1 MKNFKFAIA
10 WVCIVACSLSNAQ
23 VKILDKIIAIV
34 DDDVVLQSELNRRMS
49 SIIKQIKQSNTTAP
63 PEDLLKKQVLDRL
76 ISERIQLSIGYN
88 AGVRISD
95 DELNQAIGRVAAS
108 NNLSIDQY
116 IDRLTME
123 GTSLS
128 IIREEVRDELI
139 IMRVQQASIM
149 RRIRVSDQEL
159 NNFLNSEEGQL
170 VSSPDV
176 NIGQIL
182 LAVSSNASKASID
195 RVSNQAMDLYQQIQ
209 DGKDFKELALSY
221 SMDQS
226 ALQGGDLGWRN
237 MAQLPKIFSQEIH
250 LLSLGTVS
258 EPIRSGAGFHL
269 IKLYD
274 RRGGDAKLIE
284 QNLVR
289 HILLEPN
296 ALRNKLETK
305 KFLQQI
311 KNQVLAGEDFEQLA
325 KAHSED
331 KSSALDGGNLG
342 WSTPGM
348 FVPEFE
354 ATMTN
359 IAIGEISEPFESQF
373 GWHILQVT
381 DRRQQDFSEEIL
393 RNRAQNLIR
402 QRKYDEELQ
411 VWLQEI
417 KDEAF
422 IEIKI

>member
-1 MKNFKFAIA
+1 MKNFKFTIA
-10 WVCIVACSLSNAQ
+10 WVCIVAYSLSYAQ

-49 SIIKQIKQSNTTAP
+49 SIIKQIKQSKTTAP

-123 GTSLS
+123 GTSLP
-128 IIREEVRDELI
+128 IIREEVRHELI

-237 MAQLPKIFSQEIH
+237 MAQLPKIFSQEID
-250 LLSLGTVS
+250 LLTLGTVS

-354 ATMTN
+354 ATMNN

>member
-1 MKNFKFAIA
+1 MKNLKFAIT
-10 WVCIVACSLSNAQ
+10 WVCIFACSLSNAQ

-49 SIIKQIKQSNTTAP
+49 SIMKQIKQSNTTAP

-128 IIREEVRDELI
+128 IIREEVRHELI

-237 MAQLPKIFSQEIH
+237 MAQLPKIFSQEID
-250 LLSLGTVS
+250 LLTLGTVS

-354 ATMTN
+354 ATMNN

>member
-23 VKILDKIIAIV
+23 VEILDKIIAIV

-128 IIREEVRDELI
+128 IIREEVRHELI

-195 RVSNQAMDLYQQIQ
+195 RVSTQAMDLYQQIQ

-237 MAQLPKIFSQEIH
+237 MAQLPKIFSQEID
-250 LLSLGTVS
+250 LLTLGTVS

-354 ATMTN
+354 ATMNN

>member
-1 MKNFKFAIA
+1 MKNLKFAIA
-10 WVCIVACSLSNAQ
+10 WVCIFACSLSNAQ

-49 SIIKQIKQSNTTAP
+49 SIMKQIKQSNTTAP
-63 PEDLLKKQVLDRL
+63 PENLLKKQVLDRL
-76 ISERIQLSIGYN
+76 ISERIQLNIGYN

-128 IIREEVRDELI
+128 IIREEVRHELI

-237 MAQLPKIFSQEIH
+237 MAQLPKIFSQEID
-250 LLSLGTVS
+250 LLTLGTVS

-274 RRGGDAKLIE
+274 RRGGNAKLIE

-354 ATMTN
+354 ATMNN

>member
-23 VKILDKIIAIV
+23 VEILDKIIAIV

-49 SIIKQIKQSNTTAP
+49 SIMKQIKQSNTTAP

-128 IIREEVRDELI
+128 IIREEVRHELI

-237 MAQLPKIFSQEIH
+237 MAQLPKIFSQEID
-250 LLSLGTVS
+250 LLTLGTVS

-354 ATMTN
+354 ATMNN

>member
-1 MKNFKFAIA
+1 MKNLKFAIP

-49 SIIKQIKQSNTTAP
+49 SIMKQIKQSNTTAP

-116 IDRLTME
+116 IDQLTME

-128 IIREEVRDELI
+128 VIREEVRHELI

-209 DGKDFKELALSY
+209 NGKDFKELALSY

-237 MAQLPKIFSQEIH
+237 MAQLPKIFSQEID
-250 LLSLGTVS
+250 LLTLGTVS

-311 KNQVLAGEDFEQLA
+311 KNKVLAGEDFEQLA

-354 ATMTN
+354 ATMNN

>member
-1 MKNFKFAIA
+1 MKNLKFAFA
-10 WVCIVACSLSNAQ
+10 WIFILACSLSNAQ
-23 VKILDKIIAIV
+23 VKVLDKIIAIV

-49 SIIKQIKQSNTTAP
+49 SIMKQIKQSNTTAP
-63 PEDLLKKQVLDRL
+63 PEDLLKKQILDRL

-128 IIREEVRDELI
+128 IIREEVRHELI

-182 LAVSSNASKASID
+182 LTVSSNASKASID

-237 MAQLPKIFSQEIH
+237 MAQLPKIFSQEID
-250 LLSLGTVS
+250 LLTLGTVS

-296 ALRNKLETK
+296 ALRNKLDTK

-311 KNQVLAGEDFEQLA
+311 KNQVLAGGDFEQLA

-354 ATMTN
+354 ATMNN
-359 IAIGEISEPFESQF
+359 IAVGEISEPFESQF

>member
-1 MKNFKFAIA
+1 
-10 WVCIVACSLSNAQ
+10 
-23 VKILDKIIAIV
+23 
-34 DDDVVLQSELNRRMS
+34 
-49 SIIKQIKQSNTTAP
+49 
-63 PEDLLKKQVLDRL
+63 
-76 ISERIQLSIGYN
+76 
-88 AGVRISD
+88 
-95 DELNQAIGRVAAS
+95 
-108 NNLSIDQY
+108 
-116 IDRLTME
+116 
-123 GTSLS
+123 
-128 IIREEVRDELI
+128 
-139 IMRVQQASIM
+139 MRVQQASIM

-237 MAQLPKIFSQEIH
+237 MAQLPKIFSQEID
-250 LLSLGTVS
+250 LLTLGAVS

-354 ATMTN
+354 ATMNN

>member
-10 WVCIVACSLSNAQ
+10 WVCIVACSFSNAQ

-128 IIREEVRDELI
+128 IIREEVRNELI

-237 MAQLPKIFSQEIH
+237 MAQLPKIFSQEID

-354 ATMTN
+354 ATMNN

>member
-10 WVCIVACSLSNAQ
+10 WVCIVACSFSNAQ

-128 IIREEVRDELI
+128 IIREEVRHELI

-195 RVSNQAMDLYQQIQ
+195 KVSNQAMDLYQQIQ

-237 MAQLPKIFSQEIH
+237 MAQLPKIFSQEID
-250 LLSLGTVS
+250 LLTLGTVS

-354 ATMTN
+354 ATMNN
-359 IAIGEISEPFESQF
+359 IAVGEISEPFESQF

>member
-10 WVCIVACSLSNAQ
+10 WVCIVACSFSNAQ

-128 IIREEVRDELI
+128 IIREEIRHELI

-237 MAQLPKIFSQEIH
+237 MAQLPKIFSQEID
-250 LLSLGTVS
+250 LLTLGTVS

-354 ATMTN
+354 ATMNN

>member
-1 MKNFKFAIA
+1 MKNLKFAIA
-10 WVCIVACSLSNAQ
+10 WVCIVVCSLGNAQ
-23 VKILDKIIAIV
+23 VRILDKIVAIV
-34 DDDVVLQSELNRRMS
+34 DDDVVLQSELNRRMF
-49 SIIKQIKQSNTTAP
+49 SIMKQIKQSNTTAP

-128 IIREEVRDELI
+128 IIREEVRNELI

-195 RVSNQAMDLYQQIQ
+195 RVSNQAIDLYQQIQ

-237 MAQLPKIFSQEIH
+237 MAQLPKIFSQEID
-250 LLSLGTVS
+250 LLTLGTVS

-311 KNQVLAGEDFEQLA
+311 KNQVLAGEDFEKLA

-354 ATMTN
+354 ATMNN

>member
-1 MKNFKFAIA
+1 MKNLKFAIA
-10 WVCIVACSLSNAQ
+10 WVCIFACSLSNAQ

-49 SIIKQIKQSNTTAP
+49 SIMKQIKQSNTIAP

-76 ISERIQLSIGYN
+76 ISERIQLNIGYN

-128 IIREEVRDELI
+128 IIREEVRHELI

-237 MAQLPKIFSQEIH
+237 MAQLPKIFSQEID
-250 LLSLGTVS
+250 LLTLGTVS

-274 RRGGDAKLIE
+274 RRGGNAKLIE

-354 ATMTN
+354 ATMNN

>member
-10 WVCIVACSLSNAQ
+10 WVFIVACSLSNAQ

-95 DELNQAIGRVAAS
+95 DELNQAIGRVATS

-128 IIREEVRDELI
+128 IIREEVRHELI

-237 MAQLPKIFSQEIH
+237 MAQLPKIFSQEID

-274 RRGGDAKLIE
+274 RRGGDVKLIE

-311 KNQVLAGEDFEQLA
+311 KNQVLAGENFEQLA

-354 ATMTN
+354 ATMNN

>member
-10 WVCIVACSLSNAQ
+10 WVCIVACSFSNAQ

-128 IIREEVRDELI
+128 IIREEVRHELI

-237 MAQLPKIFSQEIH
+237 MAQLPKIFSQEID
-250 LLSLGTVS
+250 LLTLGTVS

-354 ATMTN
+354 ATMNN
-359 IAIGEISEPFESQF
+359 IAVGEISEPFESQF

>member
-1 MKNFKFAIA
+1 MKNLKFAIA
-10 WVCIVACSLSNAQ
+10 WVCFVACSLSNAQ

-49 SIIKQIKQSNTTAP
+49 SIMKQIKQSNTTAP

-123 GTSLS
+123 GTSLP
-128 IIREEVRDELI
+128 IIREEVRHELI

-237 MAQLPKIFSQEIH
+237 MAQLPKIFSQEID
-250 LLSLGTVS
+250 LLTLGTVS

-354 ATMTN
+354 ATMNN

>member
-1 MKNFKFAIA
+1 MKNLKFAIA
-10 WVCIVACSLSNAQ
+10 WVCFVACSLSNAQ

-49 SIIKQIKQSNTTAP
+49 SIMKQIKQSNTTSP

-116 IDRLTME
+116 IDQLTLE

-128 IIREEVRDELI
+128 VIREEVRHELI

-237 MAQLPKIFSQEIH
+237 MAQLPKIFSQEID
-250 LLSLGTVS
+250 LLTLGTVS

-305 KFLQQI
+305 KFLEQI
-311 KNQVLAGEDFEQLA
+311 KNEVLAGEDFEQLA

-354 ATMTN
+354 ATMSN

>member
-1 MKNFKFAIA
+1 
-10 WVCIVACSLSNAQ
+10 
-23 VKILDKIIAIV
+23 
-34 DDDVVLQSELNRRMS
+34 
-49 SIIKQIKQSNTTAP
+49 
-63 PEDLLKKQVLDRL
+63 
-76 ISERIQLSIGYN
+76 
-88 AGVRISD
+88 
-95 DELNQAIGRVAAS
+95 VAAS

-116 IDRLTME
+116 IDQLTME

-128 IIREEVRDELI
+128 IIREEVRHELI

-237 MAQLPKIFSQEIH
+237 MAQLPKIFSQEID
-250 LLSLGTVS
+250 LLTLGTVS

-354 ATMTN
+354 ATMNN

>member
-1 MKNFKFAIA
+1 MKNLKFAIA
-10 WVCIVACSLSNAQ
+10 WVCIFACSLSNAQ

-49 SIIKQIKQSNTTAP
+49 SIMKQIKQSNTAAP

-128 IIREEVRDELI
+128 IIREEIRHELI

-195 RVSNQAMDLYQQIQ
+195 KVSNQAMDLYQQIQ

-237 MAQLPKIFSQEIH
+237 MAQLPKIFSQEID
-250 LLSLGTVS
+250 LLTLGTVS

-305 KFLQQI
+305 KLLQQI
-311 KNQVLAGEDFEQLA
+311 KNEVLAGEDFEQLA

-354 ATMTN
+354 ATMNN
-359 IAIGEISEPFESQF
+359 IAVGEISEPFESQF

>member
-1 MKNFKFAIA
+1 MKNLKFAIA
-10 WVCIVACSLSNAQ
+10 WVCFVACSLSNAQ

-116 IDRLTME
+116 IDQLTLE

-128 IIREEVRDELI
+128 VIREEVRHELI

-237 MAQLPKIFSQEIH
+237 MAQLPKIFSQEID
-250 LLSLGTVS
+250 LLTLGKVS

-354 ATMTN
+354 ATMNN

>member
-1 MKNFKFAIA
+1 MKNLKFAIA
-10 WVCIVACSLSNAQ
+10 WVCIFACSLSNAQ

-49 SIIKQIKQSNTTAP
+49 SIMKQIKQSNTAAP

-116 IDRLTME
+116 IDQLTLE

-128 IIREEVRDELI
+128 VIREEVRHELI

-195 RVSNQAMDLYQQIQ
+195 RVSNQAIDLYQQIQ

-237 MAQLPKIFSQEIH
+237 MAQLPKIFSQEID
-250 LLSLGTVS
+250 LLTLGTVS

-354 ATMTN
+354 ATMNN

>member
-10 WVCIVACSLSNAQ
+10 WVFIVACSLSNAQ

-128 IIREEVRDELI
+128 IIREEVRHELI

-237 MAQLPKIFSQEIH
+237 MAQLPKIFSQEID

-311 KNQVLAGEDFEQLA
+311 KNQVLAGENFEQLA

-354 ATMTN
+354 ATMNN

>member
-1 MKNFKFAIA
+1 MKNLKFAIA
-10 WVCIVACSLSNAQ
+10 WVCFFTCSLSNAQ

-95 DELNQAIGRVAAS
+95 DEPNQAIGRVAAS

-128 IIREEVRDELI
+128 IIREEVRHELI

-237 MAQLPKIFSQEIH
+237 MAQLPKIFSQEID
-250 LLSLGTVS
+250 LLTLGTVS

-354 ATMTN
+354 ATMNN

>member
-1 MKNFKFAIA
+1 MKNLKFAIA
-10 WVCIVACSLSNAQ
+10 WVCIFACSLSNAQ

-49 SIIKQIKQSNTTAP
+49 SIMKQIKQSNTAAP

-128 IIREEVRDELI
+128 IIREEVRHELI

-237 MAQLPKIFSQEIH
+237 MAQLPKIFSQEID
-250 LLSLGTVS
+250 LLTLGTVS

-354 ATMTN
+354 ATMNN

>member
-1 MKNFKFAIA
+1 MKNLKFAIA
-10 WVCIVACSLSNAQ
+10 WVCIFACSLSNAQ

-49 SIIKQIKQSNTTAP
+49 SIIKQIKQSKTTAP

-128 IIREEVRDELI
+128 IIREEVRHELI

-182 LAVSSNASKASID
+182 LAVSSNASKASVD
-195 RVSNQAMDLYQQIQ
+195 RVSNQAIDLYQQIQ

-237 MAQLPKIFSQEIH
+237 MAQLPKIFSQEID
-250 LLSLGTVS
+250 LLTLGTVS

-305 KFLQQI
+305 KLLQQI
-311 KNQVLAGEDFEQLA
+311 KNEVLAGEDFEQLA

-354 ATMTN
+354 ATMNN

>member
-1 MKNFKFAIA
+1 M
-10 WVCIVACSLSNAQ
+10 CIRDR

-116 IDRLTME
+116 IDQLTME

-128 IIREEVRDELI
+128 IIREEVRHELI

-237 MAQLPKIFSQEIH
+237 MAQLPKIFSQEID
-250 LLSLGTVS
+250 LLTLGTVS

-284 QNLVR
+284 QNLVK

-354 ATMTN
+354 ATMNN

>member
-1 MKNFKFAIA
+1 M
-10 WVCIVACSLSNAQ
+10 
-23 VKILDKIIAIV
+23 

-128 IIREEVRDELI
+128 IIREEVRHELI

-237 MAQLPKIFSQEIH
+237 MAQLPKIFSQEID
-250 LLSLGTVS
+250 LLTLGTVS

-284 QNLVR
+284 QTLVR

-354 ATMTN
+354 ATMNN

>member
-1 MKNFKFAIA
+1 MKNLKFAIA
-10 WVCIVACSLSNAQ
+10 WVCIFACSLSNAQ

-49 SIIKQIKQSNTTAP
+49 SIMKQIKQSNTAAP

-116 IDRLTME
+116 IDQLTME

-128 IIREEVRDELI
+128 IIREEIRHELI

-237 MAQLPKIFSQEIH
+237 MAQLPKIFSQEID
-250 LLSLGTVS
+250 LLTLGTVS

-354 ATMTN
+354 ATMNN
-359 IAIGEISEPFESQF
+359 IAVGEISEPFESQF

>member
-10 WVCIVACSLSNAQ
+10 WFFIVACSLSNAQ

-128 IIREEVRDELI
+128 IIREEVRHELI

-237 MAQLPKIFSQEIH
+237 MAQLPKIFSQEID
-250 LLSLGTVS
+250 LLTLGTVS

-354 ATMTN
+354 ATMNN

>member
-1 MKNFKFAIA
+1 
-10 WVCIVACSLSNAQ
+10 
-23 VKILDKIIAIV
+23 
-34 DDDVVLQSELNRRMS
+34 
-49 SIIKQIKQSNTTAP
+49 
-63 PEDLLKKQVLDRL
+63 
-76 ISERIQLSIGYN
+76 
-88 AGVRISD
+88 
-95 DELNQAIGRVAAS
+95 
-108 NNLSIDQY
+108 
-116 IDRLTME
+116 
-123 GTSLS
+123 
-128 IIREEVRDELI
+128 
-139 IMRVQQASIM
+139 MRVQQASIM

-237 MAQLPKIFSQEIH
+237 MAQLPKIFSQEID
-250 LLSLGTVS
+250 LLTLGTVS
-258 EPIRSGAGFHL
+258 EPIRSAAGFHL

-284 QNLVR
+284 QNLVK

-354 ATMTN
+354 ATMNN

>member
-1 MKNFKFAIA
+1 MKNFKFALA

-23 VKILDKIIAIV
+23 VEILDKIIAIV

-128 IIREEVRDELI
+128 IIREEVRHELI

-195 RVSNQAMDLYQQIQ
+195 RVSTQAMDLYQQIQ

-237 MAQLPKIFSQEIH
+237 MAQLPKIFSQEID
-250 LLSLGTVS
+250 LLTLGTVS

-354 ATMTN
+354 ATMNN

>member
-1 MKNFKFAIA
+1 M
-10 WVCIVACSLSNAQ
+10 
-23 VKILDKIIAIV
+23 
-34 DDDVVLQSELNRRMS
+34 
-49 SIIKQIKQSNTTAP
+49 
-63 PEDLLKKQVLDRL
+63 
-76 ISERIQLSIGYN
+76 
-88 AGVRISD
+88 
-95 DELNQAIGRVAAS
+95 
-108 NNLSIDQY
+108 
-116 IDRLTME
+116 
-123 GTSLS
+123 
-128 IIREEVRDELI
+128 
-139 IMRVQQASIM
+139 
-149 RRIRVSDQEL
+149 
-159 NNFLNSEEGQL
+159 
-170 VSSPDV
+170 
-176 NIGQIL
+176 
-182 LAVSSNASKASID
+182 
-195 RVSNQAMDLYQQIQ
+195 
-209 DGKDFKELALSY
+209 
-221 SMDQS
+221 
-226 ALQGGDLGWRN
+226 
-237 MAQLPKIFSQEIH
+237 
-250 LLSLGTVS
+250 
-258 EPIRSGAGFHL
+258 
-269 IKLYD
+269 
-274 RRGGDAKLIE
+274 
-284 QNLVR
+284 
-289 HILLEPN
+289 LEPN

-354 ATMTN
+354 ATMNN

>member
-1 MKNFKFAIA
+1 MKNLKFAIA
-10 WVCIVACSLSNAQ
+10 WVCIFACSLSNAQ

-49 SIIKQIKQSNTTAP
+49 SIMKQIKQSNTTAP

-128 IIREEVRDELI
+128 IIREEVRHELI

-237 MAQLPKIFSQEIH
+237 MAQLPKIFSQEID
-250 LLSLGTVS
+250 LLTLGTVS

-354 ATMTN
+354 ATMNN
-359 IAIGEISEPFESQF
+359 IAVGEISEPFESQF

>member
-1 MKNFKFAIA
+1 MKNLKFAIA
-10 WVCIVACSLSNAQ
+10 WVCIFACSLSNAQ

-49 SIIKQIKQSNTTAP
+49 SIIKQIKQSKTTAP

-128 IIREEVRDELI
+128 IIREEVRHELI

-182 LAVSSNASKASID
+182 LAVSSNASKASVD
-195 RVSNQAMDLYQQIQ
+195 RVSNQAIDLYQQIQ

-237 MAQLPKIFSQEIH
+237 MAQLPKIFSQEID
-250 LLSLGTVS
+250 LLTLGTVS

-354 ATMTN
+354 ATMNN

>member
-10 WVCIVACSLSNAQ
+10 WVCIVACSFSNAQ

-49 SIIKQIKQSNTTAP
+49 SIMKQIKQSNTTAP

-128 IIREEVRDELI
+128 IIREEVRHELI

-237 MAQLPKIFSQEIH
+237 MAQLPKIFSQEID
-250 LLSLGTVS
+250 LLTLGTVS

-296 ALRNKLETK
+296 ALRNKLDTK

-354 ATMTN
+354 ATMNN
-359 IAIGEISEPFESQF
+359 IAVGEISEPFESQF